1 MNKKGFTLVE
11 LLGVI
16 VILSIIMGIGVTTVN
31 NITASIKE
39 KALVTRVRGIEQ
51 AAVYWGQENQSLL
64 NDSCGTID
72 AGKSYKCR
80 TITVYDLITPK
91 AYYKT
96 EETTDDGKATV
107 LNDVTRKSMLCDTV
121 IVYRKNNRIY
131 SFMVY
136 SNDIKKEQETITK
149 NTTAIKSNKLDF
161 NCIPQ
166 TTVN

>member
-64 NDSCGTID
+64 NEKCTINGTEYD
-72 AGKSYKCR
+72 KCKK
-80 TITVYDLITPK
+80 IKVKDLITPK

-96 EETTDDGKATV
+96 EETTKDGKTTV
-107 LNDVTRKSMLCDTV
+107 LNDITRKSMLCDIVT
-121 IVYRKNNRIY
+121 VYRKNNRIY
-131 SFMVY
+131 SVMV
-136 SNDIKKEQETITK
+136 
-149 NTTAIKSNKLDF
+149 NTTDKKNEQKQIVDDKDSILSNKTDF
-161 NCIPQ
+161 NCTETI
-166 TTVN
+166 N

>member
-64 NDSCGTID
+64 NERCIINEIEYD
-72 AGKSYKCR
+72 KCKK
-80 TITVYDLITPK
+80 IKVKELITPK

-96 EETTDDGKATV
+96 EETTADGKTTV
-107 LNDVTRKSMLCDTV
+107 LNDVTRKSMICDIVT
-121 IVYRKNNRIY
+121 VYRKNNRIY
-131 SFMVY
+131 SVMV
-136 SNDIKKEQETITK
+136 
-149 NTTAIKSNKLDF
+149 NTTDKKNEQKQIVDDKNSILSNRTDF
-161 NCIPQ
+161 NCTETI
-166 TTVN
+166 N